1 MSNGISLYDTLNS
14 SYGDKKASSNLEKQ
28 GYIKDKKR
36 SNHNQQV
43 YYNPQKK
50 DLMVNVAGSHNAYD
64 FLVNDVALAFG
75 GLKSTDRYKQ
85 ADKTLKEAKK
95 FYQPNTTI
103 VSGHSLGASVGK
115 NITSKSDK
123 FIGLDAGYTI
133 GQKTRSNN
141 GNHQNYRT
149 EGDVVSILGAN
160 AKNMKT
166 LKAPK
171 KGILDYALGPLYT
184 AYNRHVDFNN
194 VKKIKIR

>member
-1 MSNGISLYDTLNS
+1 MSVNLYDTINS
-14 SYGDKKASSNLEKQ
+14 SYGNKKSTSNLEKQ
-28 GYIKDKKR
+28 GYVKDKKR
-36 SNHNQQV
+36 SNDNQQV
-43 YYNPQKK
+43 LYNKEKNQ
-50 DLMVNVAGSHNAYD
+50 LLVNVAGSHNVKD
-64 FLVNDVALAFG
+64 WLVNDVALG
-75 GLKSTDRYKQ
+75 LGLLKSTNRYKE

-103 VSGHSLGASVGK
+103 VSAHSLGASIGSG
-115 NITSKSDK
+115 ITSKSDK

-149 EGDVVSILGAN
+149 SGDIVSILGSG

-184 AYNRHVDFNN
+184 TYKAHTNFDNI
-194 VKKIKIR
+194 KKIKIR